1 MKRYHIPQLGPE
13 PDSPFPAPGQSDH
26 PEGLVAWGGDLSSQR
41 LLNAYRSAIF
51 PWFEHGSP
59 ILWWSPQP
67 RAVLIPGQW
76 SPPRRL
82 RRTLRQG
89 RFEVRLDQAFGSV
102 IDACA
107 GPRLNQTGTWITPAM
122 RRAYCDLHRLGHAHS
137 VEILMDG
144 QLVGGLYG
152 VAIGKIFFAESKF
165 RFRRDTSKLALAVLM
180 RCLETWE
187 FLLTDCQ
194 LWNPHLERL
203 GVRLLS
209 SDEFLAVLEAG
220 VDRPDQIGNW
230 QPRLDSVNLSD
241 W

>member
-1 MKRYHIPQLGPE
+1 MKRYHIPQLGAE

-26 PEGLVAWGGDLSSQR
+26 PEGLVAWGGDLSSER
-41 LLNAYRSAIF
+41 LLNAYRSGIF

-89 RFEVRLDQAFGSV
+89 RFEARLDQAFASV

-137 VEILMDG
+137 VEILIDG
-144 QLVGGLYG
+144 QLAGGLYG

-165 RFRRDTSKLALAVLM
+165 HFRRDASKLALAVLM
-180 RCLETWE
+180 RCLENWE
-187 FLLTDCQ
+187 FLLADCQ

-209 SDEFLAVLEAG
+209 GDEFLAVLEAG
-220 VDRPDQIGNW
+220 VDCPDQIGSW
-230 QPRLDSVNLSD
+230 QTRLASVNLSD